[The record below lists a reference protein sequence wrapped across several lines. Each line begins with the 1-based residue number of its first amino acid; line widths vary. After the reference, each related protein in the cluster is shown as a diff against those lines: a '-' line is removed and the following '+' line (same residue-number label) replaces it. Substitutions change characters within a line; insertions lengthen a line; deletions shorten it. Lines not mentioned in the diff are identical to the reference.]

1 MTVHSA
7 SSAMRTVTAQEQLT
21 GFCTERLRQALSPH
35 LVNFE
40 TFIVH
45 KPKKCSAS
53 QEPLGFNLVVHC
65 SWPPKKFDQA
75 CNPKVGPQ
83 TQKSTGLQIGP
94 LKTSELKHDNFV
106 LCLSS
111 VVVF

>member
-1 MTVHSA
+1 MTEHSA

-53 QEPLGFNLVVHC
+53 QEPL
-65 SWPPKKFDQA
+65 
-75 CNPKVGPQ
+75 
-83 TQKSTGLQIGP
+83 
-94 LKTSELKHDNFV
+94 
-106 LCLSS
+106 
-111 VVVF
+111 